1 MLARLLGWKH
11 GRCVPKL
18 LLEALLQH
26 RGDARGHL
34 ARVHGHDCHDLF
46 LHVVCASGLILDT
59 EVMLAFSLA
68 GETSDQTGVLEQ
80 GLVSSSA
87 LR

>member
-1 MLARLLGWKH
+1 MLAWLLDWKH

-26 RGDARGHL
+26 GGDARGHL
-34 ARVHGHDCHDLF
+34 ARVHGLDCHDLF
-46 LHVVCASGLILDT
+46 LHVVCASGIT
-59 EVMLAFSLA
+59 IANEVMLAISLA

>member
-1 MLARLLGWKH
+1 MLARLLEWRH

-26 RGDARGHL
+26 GGDARGHL
-34 ARVHGHDCHDLF
+34 AQVDGHDGHDLH
-46 LHVVCASGLILDT
+46 LHVVCASGIILAN
-59 EVMLAFSLA
+59 EVMLAIRLD
-68 GETSDQTGVLEQ
+68 GETSDQSGVLEQ